1 MNKIIKNAVKCLKC
15 GDIIE
20 SVHRHDFV
28 TCSCGNVSVDGGK
41 DYLRRCFQD
50 EDSYIE
56 MFETEEVIDDAENIS
71 DEDIMNLEMKTG
83 EPVVYTF
90 DENLDVVNKEK
101 LDD

>member
-20 SVHRHDFV
+20 SVYRHDFV

-41 DYLRRCFQD
+41 DYLRRCFQE

-56 MFETEEVIDDAENIS
+56 MSETEEVIDNVENIS
-71 DEDIMNLEMKTG
+71 DED
-83 EPVVYTF
+83 
-90 DENLDVVNKEK
+90 
-101 LDD
+101 

>member
-41 DYLRRCFQD
+41 DYLRRCFQ
-50 EDSYIE
+50 EENSYIE
-56 MFETEEVIDDAENIS
+56 MSKTEEVVDNVENI
-71 DEDIMNLEMKTG
+71 
-83 EPVVYTF
+83 P
-90 DENLDVVNKEK
+90 NK
-101 LDD
+101 D